1 MTSAWKRSCSAA
13 IALLVAGPAMAAP
26 ADAIWFG
33 GPIVT
38 LDDAHPT
45 AEAVAVQGGKIV
57 AVGSRA
63 SVEKGRKGPRTR
75 MIDLAGRTLV
85 PGFIDAHGHMWGA
98 GVQAMAANLLP
109 PPDGGVRSIADLQDR
124 LRGWMATSRIAPDFG
139 VVIGFGYDDSQ
150 LAEQRHPTAED
161 LDAVSKDLPI
171 IAIHQS
177 GHLHALNT
185 RALEMTGIDARTED
199 PQGGVIRRKP
209 GTREPTGVMEGT
221 VLIREFL
228 RIMPKLTLEQQLA
241 LLEAGQDLYAK
252 YGHTTAQEGRAL
264 PGNVDLYVAAA
275 RAGRLKL
282 DVVVYPEALLVP
294 ESGGFM
300 KGPYAGRTYRDGLRI
315 GGVKLTLDASPQGRT
330 AWLSQPYLTPPPG
343 QAATYAGYPAMSE
356 EQATAAVGRAFRNG
370 WQILVH
376 ANGDA
381 AIDQMIRAVATASA
395 RHPARDRRPVLIHGQ
410 TMREDQVAKLQALG
424 IFPALFPMHTFYWGD
439 WYVDTVLGPERA
451 ADISPTGWM
460 RRAGMIWSSHHDAP
474 VAFPDTMRVL
484 SATVNRTTR
493 SGRVLGPGHRVEPIV
508 ALKAMTLWAAHQHFE
523 EGTKGSIEAGK
534 LADFAILSENP
545 LTVDRQRLADV
556 KVLETIKKGKSIY
569 RADPARTGDN
579 SAPCLESSRCS
590 EKFAEFQA
598 RAGLAEPFGDPAHV
612 D

>member
-1 MTSAWKRSCSAA
+1 MTSAWKRSCAAA
-13 IALLVAGPAMAAP
+13 IALFAASPAMAAP

-75 MIDLAGRTLV
+75 MVDLAGRTMV
-85 PGFIDAHGHMWGA
+85 PGFIDAHGHMWGT

-109 PPDGGVRSIADLQDR
+109 PPDGGVRSIADLQEK
-124 LRGWMATSRIAPDFG
+124 LRSWMATSRISRDFG

-171 IAIHQS
+171 IAIPQS

-185 RALEMTGIDARTED
+185 KALELTGIDARTED

-228 RIMPKLTLEQQLA
+228 RILPKLTLEQQLA
-241 LLEAGQDLYAK
+241 LVEAGQDLYAK

-264 PGNVDLYVAAA
+264 PGNVDLYVAAS

-300 KGPYAGRTYRDGLRI
+300 TGPYVGRTYRDGLRI

-343 QAATYAGYPAMSE
+343 QPATYAGYPAMTD
-356 EQATAAVGRAFRNG
+356 EQATTAVERAFRSG

-381 AIDQMIRAVATASA
+381 AIDQMIRAVAAAST
-395 RHPARDRRPVLIHGQ
+395 RHPGGDRRPVLIHGQ
-410 TMREDQVAKLQALG
+410 TMREDQVAEVQALG

-439 WYVDTVLGPERA
+439 WYVDTVLGPGRA
-451 ADISPTGWM
+451 ANISPTGWL
-460 RRAGMIWSSHHDAP
+460 RKAGMIWSSHHDAP

-493 SGRVLGPGHRVEPIV
+493 SGQVLGPEHRVEPIV

-523 EGTKGSIEAGK
+523 ERTKGSIEVGK

-545 LTVDRQRLADV
+545 LTVDRQKLADV

-579 SAPCLESSRCS
+579 SSPCLESTRCS

-598 RAGLAEPFGDPAHV
+598 RAGLGEPFGDPAHV

>member
-1 MTSAWKRSCSAA
+1 MTSAWKRSCAAA
-13 IALLVAGPAMAAP
+13 IALLAASPAMAAP

-38 LDDAHPT
+38 RDDAHPT

-75 MIDLAGRTLV
+75 MVDLAGRTMV
-85 PGFIDAHGHMWGA
+85 PGFIDAHGHMWGT

-109 PPDGGVRSIADLQDR
+109 PPDGGVRSMSDLQDH
-124 LRGWMATSRIAPDFG
+124 LRSWMATSRIARDFG

-161 LDAVSKDLPI
+161 LDAVSRDLPI

-185 RALEMTGIDARTED
+185 KALEMTGIDARSED

-282 DVVVYPEALLVP
+282 DVVVYPEVLLVE

-300 KGPYAGRTYRDGLRI
+300 KGPYAGRSYRDGLRI

-330 AWLSQPYLTPPPG
+330 AWLSEPYATPPPG
-343 QAATYAGYPAMSE
+343 LPASYAGYPAMSD
-356 EQATAAVGRAFRNG
+356 EQAVAAVSRAFRNG

-381 AIDQMIRAVATASA
+381 AIDQMIRAVGAASA
-395 RHPARDRRPVLIHGQ
+395 RYPGRDRRPVLIHGQ
-410 TMREDQVAKLQALG
+410 TLREDQVPEIRALR

-439 WYVDTVLGPERA
+439 WYVDTVLGPGRA
-451 ADISPTGWM
+451 ANISPTGWM
-460 RRAGMIWSSHHDAP
+460 RKNGMIWSSHHDAP

-493 SGRVLGPGHRVEPIV
+493 SGRVLGPEHRVEPVV

-523 EGTKGSIEAGK
+523 EETKGSIQVGK
-534 LADFAILSENP
+534 LADFAILSDNP
-545 LTVDRQRLADV
+545 LTIDRQGLADIRV
-556 KVLETIKKGKSIY
+556 VETIKGGKSIY
-569 RADPARTGDN
+569 RADPARTGDR
-579 SAPCLESSRCS
+579 STPCLESSRCS
-590 EKFAEFQA
+590 ERFAEFQA
-598 RAGLAEPFGDPAHV
+598 RAGLGEPFGDPAHV

>member
-1 MTSAWKRSCSAA
+1 MKSFSMRMIVAA
-13 IALLVAGPAMAAP
+13 VGLLAAAEATAVP

-38 LDDAHPT
+38 LDDRRPVV
-45 AEAVAVQGGKIV
+45 EAVAVQGGTIV

-63 SVEKGRKGPRTR
+63 SVEKARKGPRTR
-75 MIDLAGRTLV
+75 MVDLAGRTMV

-109 PPDGGVRSIADLQDR
+109 PPDGGVRSIADLQER
-124 LRGWMATSRIAPDFG
+124 LRTWMATSRISRDFG

-161 LDAVSKDLPI
+161 LDAVSRDLPI

-177 GHLHALNT
+177 GHLHALNGK
-185 RALEMTGIDARTED
+185 ALELAGIDATTED

-209 GTREPTGVMEGT
+209 GTREPSGVMEGT

-228 RIMPKLTLEQQLA
+228 RILPKLTLEQQLA
-241 LLEAGQDLYAK
+241 LLEAGQDLYAR

-282 DVVVYPEALLVP
+282 DAVVYPEVLLVE

-300 KGPYAGRTYRDGLRI
+300 RGPYAGRTYRDGLRI

-330 AWLSQPYLTPPPG
+330 AWLTQPYLTPPPG
-343 QAATYAGYPAMSE
+343 QPATYAGYPAMTD
-356 EQATAAVGRAFRNG
+356 EQATAAVDRAFRNG
-370 WQILVH
+370 WQILIH

-381 AIDQMIRAVATASA
+381 AIDQMIRAVGAASA
-395 RHPARDRRPVLIHGQ
+395 RHPGRDRRPVLIHGQ
-410 TMREDQVAKLQALG
+410 TLRQDQVARIQALG
-424 IFPALFPMHTFYWGD
+424 VFPALFPMHTFYWGD
-439 WYVDTVLGPERA
+439 WYVDTVLGPARA

-460 RRAGMIWSSHHDAP
+460 RKAGMIWSSHHDAP

-493 SGRVLGPGHRVEPIV
+493 SGRVLGPEHRVEPV
-508 ALKAMTLWAAHQHFE
+508 EALKAMTLWAAYQHFE
-523 EGTKGSIEAGK
+523 EKTKGSIEVGK
-534 LADFAILSENP
+534 QADFAILSDNP
-545 LTVDRQRLADV
+545 LTAARHGLADLKVVETV
-556 KVLETIKKGKSIY
+556 KRGKTIY
-569 RADPARTGDN
+569 RLDPAKSDAG
-579 SAPCLESSRCS
+579 SAPCVESRGCS
-590 EKFAEFQA
+590 ERFAEFQV
-598 RAGLAEPFGDPAHV
+598 RAGLGEPFGDPAHV